1 MSRLLPN
8 FSFSQLA
15 QTFLW
20 LFAAAV
26 LAAVGYVVSQDYSYR
41 LQTQSE
47 RTNVSAVMFED
58 LSTQTLQLVENTIRT
73 LPSLQRF
80 PLKDGD
86 LSEMNASL
94 KRLQYNQP
102 AIRSI
107 SLLSQTEGI
116 RASSN
121 PSNIG
126 KTVALDGFYPPE
138 ANSRDRGFV
147 RFGAAW
153 LGRDFA
159 DGSPTTTQQPDSDHQ
174 PYFLPLALRLE
185 STSTPLWILVTL
197 NPNFLMNRISRYEG
211 AENQVFEM
219 VRLDGSV
226 LLSTDENATA
236 GAMYAAPNILAR
248 VQAGEIGI
256 DMGDW
261 ISAFRTSVSY
271 PFFVVVRTDSSLI
284 TKQWLS
290 NSAGTVA
297 MVFAGLL
304 AIVLLT
310 LLLMKRLNSTEQS
323 DLKKRRTILR
333 MSQAMEQMPYGILIT
348 DTQGIVEY
356 SNPNFSVLTG
366 YSETEIAGKTVQI
379 LDAGRTPQQVYE
391 TQRSDLAQGKLWTG
405 EFELRHH
412 DGHDYVASVAMAPL
426 RDENGRTTHHIAVF
440 NDITTR
446 KQMQLDLELALKQAE
461 SANLARSKFL
471 ANMSHEI
478 RTPMNGIL
486 GMTQLAL
493 DEVRTEPV
501 QGYLRHA
508 RSAAR
513 SMLSMLNDILDFS
526 KIEAGQLQVESV
538 CVDLYEL
545 LAQTTDMAR
554 SNAEK
559 KGLTFELQIDPATP
573 KKIGTDPLRLSQ
585 ILRNLMSNA
594 VKYTQEGRVSV
605 RVMPVNDSNA
615 DHQHMTIRFEIEDSG
630 AGLSAEKQAS
640 MFRPFTNA
648 FDSQRQTLGSKG
660 LGLAISGHLA
670 RMMGGNM
677 QVRSTLNV
685 GSIFTLDLEVPA
697 MPSQPD
703 LDANHASL
711 NPGSNQD
718 ISVLRVLVVE
728 DDTINQQLMLAILSK
743 VGIRPEIAVNGA
755 LALERLQASPDA
767 FDLILMDVQMPV
779 MDGITATQALRADAR
794 FAKLPIIAVTANAMA
809 QDRDSCMR
817 AGMQDYIAKPIDRE
831 AVYDTLRHWGLG
843 KQNAKWQA
851 SAAPAPVQST
861 PPASTAASSNQD
873 HAVLDRDAAIERFGG
888 DAGLYQEIAQAFAH
902 DKADAVEQIRLNLNA
917 ADTAGAQ
924 RAAHTLKG
932 LAATIGADQ
941 LHEAAKSLDLALKK
955 NDAPQCLP
963 GLLDTVDAA
972 LQQVLAYIAASARP
986 QTE

>member
-1 MSRLLPN
+1 MPKLLAN

-15 QTFLW
+15 HTFLW

-26 LAAVGYVVSQDYSYR
+26 LASVSYVVSRDYSYR

-47 RTNVSAVMFED
+47 RTNVSAMMFED

-73 LPSLQRF
+73 LPSVQKF

-86 LSEMNASL
+86 LSDLNAAL
-94 KRLQYNQP
+94 KRLLYNQP

-107 SLLSQTEGI
+107 SLLSATEGI

-121 PSNIG
+121 PANIG
-126 KTVALDGFYPPE
+126 KTVALDAFYPP
-138 ANSRDRGFV
+138 AASNRDRDTM

-153 LGRDFA
+153 QGHDFA
-159 DGSPTTTQQPDSDHQ
+159 DGSPTSTQQPDTANQ
-174 PYFLPLALRLE
+174 AFFVPLAMRLN
-185 STSTPLWILVTL
+185 SASTPTWILVTL
-197 NPNFLMNRISRYEG
+197 NPHFLLNRISRYEG
-211 AENQVFEM
+211 AEAQVFEM

-226 LLSTDENATA
+226 LLSTEENVPA
-236 GAMYAAPNILAR
+236 GAMYATPGILAR
-248 VQAGEIGI
+248 VQSGEIGS

-261 ISAFRTSVSY
+261 ISAFRTSANY
-271 PFFVVVRTDSSLI
+271 PFFVVVRTDRGLI

-290 NSAGTVA
+290 NSTGTVGA
-297 MVFAGLL
+297 VLAGLL

-310 LLLMKRLNSTEQS
+310 LQLMKRLKRTERS
-323 DLKKRRTILR
+323 DLRKRRTILR

-348 DTQGIVEY
+348 DTQGMIEY

-366 YSETEIAGKTVQI
+366 YSKQEMAGKTVQI
-379 LDAGRTPQQVYE
+379 MDAGRTPQQVYE
-391 TQRSDLAQGKLWTG
+391 TQRSELAQGKLWTG

-412 DGHDYVASVAMAPL
+412 DGHDYVASVALAPL
-426 RDENGRTTHHIAVF
+426 LDERGRTTHHIAVF
-440 NDITTR
+440 NDITAR

-471 ANMSHEI
+471 ANMSHEV

-513 SMLSMLNDILDFS
+513 AMLSMLNDILDFA

-538 CVDLYEL
+538 SVDLLEL
-545 LAQTTDMAR
+545 LGQAADMAR

-559 KGLTFELQIDPATP
+559 KGLTFDLQIDPATP
-573 KKIGTDPLRLSQ
+573 KKISTDPLRLSQ

-594 VKYTQEGRVSV
+594 IKYTQAGRVSV
-605 RVMPVNDSNA
+605 RVMPVADSHA
-615 DHQHMTIRFEIEDSG
+615 DSEHMTVRFEVEDSG
-630 AGLSAEKQAS
+630 AGISPEKQAG
-640 MFRPFTNA
+640 MFRPFSNA
-648 FDSQRQTLGSKG
+648 FDSQKQALGSKG

-670 RMMGGNM
+670 RMMGGTM
-677 QVRSTLNV
+677 QVRSTPNV
-685 GSIFTLDLEVPA
+685 GSVFTLDLEVPA
-697 MPSQPD
+697 TQSQPD
-703 LDANHASL
+703 PDAHQASL
-711 NPGSNQD
+711 DPGSNQD
-718 ISVLRVLVVE
+718 ISALRLLVVE
-728 DDTINQQLMLAILSK
+728 DDAINQQLMLAILSK

-767 FDLILMDVQMPV
+767 FDLVLMDVQMPV
-779 MDGITATQALRADAR
+779 MDGITATRVLRADAR

-809 QDRDSCMR
+809 QDRDNCLR

-831 AVYDTLRHWGLG
+831 TVYDTLRRWGLG
-843 KQNAKWQA
+843 KKNAKWQA
-851 SAAPAPVQST
+851 SSEPTPLPATS
-861 PPASTAASSNQD
+861 PASTATSSNTG
-873 HAVLDRDAAIERFGG
+873 HAVLDRDAAIKRFGG
-888 DAGLYQEIAQAFAH
+888 DAGLYQEIAQTFAH
-902 DKADAVEQIRLNLNA
+902 DKADAVEQIRQNLKA
-917 ADTAGAQ
+917 ADTVGAQ

-932 LAATIGADQ
+932 LAATIGANQ

-955 NDAPQCLP
+955 NDATQSWPA
-963 GLLDTVDAA
+963 LLDAVDAA
-972 LQQVLAYIAASARP
+972 LQQALAYIAASARP
-986 QTE
+986 QPE